1 MKKIEK
7 CFDINMLL
15 MTLYAAL
22 ESAREEEH
30 IELVYDIDATV
41 PKELRGDVESV
52 THVLTQMLIFIFQN
66 TPNHEV
72 IMHLHAPQDF
82 LYEESITFEVSNT
95 GISHEKAMSF
105 FDVRLKP
112 ALERLEATTGY
123 EPNST
128 KVSISIPFKL
138 HDLGNRRYYRLPDI
152 GMLGK
157 KVLLISKSKIVA
169 QSLQKMFRYFL
180 YEVDE
185 GVEAYTSRGSNLA
198 IYDIF
203 ILEDSLLT
211 HGIEELVVKV
221 QQTHDLKFVILQDA
235 NKAGVFHQDFIS
247 AFLVK
252 PVMQE
257 SIYELIVALF
267 EADIHDRKIKKDAGR
282 PIIDMEKYIIDAFK
296 KSEEAYLKMAKIKE
310 GSISMPQYKR
320 ATDPITAKVDA
331 TSKNLP
337 VLNVK
342 LGQEKSRKVGVDYL
356 HALREF
362 VEVFDHS
369 DTYFRDIAQG
379 KAVWQ
384 IKEFALDLE
393 KKAALIGAERMTKLA
408 EDISLLFVYENLD
421 MLPVYSGKYHLELK
435 KLLGEIHTYLKN
447 HT

>member
-1 MKKIEK
+1 MKKVEK

-15 MTLYAAL
+15 MTVYAAL
-22 ESAREEEH
+22 ESAREEEQ

-66 TPNHEV
+66 SPNHEV
-72 IMHLHAPQDF
+72 IMHLRAPKDF
-82 LYEESITFEVSNT
+82 LYEESVTFEVSDT
-95 GISHEKAMSF
+95 GISREKAMSF

-112 ALERLEATTGY
+112 ALERLDATTGY
-123 EPNST
+123 EPKSA
-128 KVSISIPFKL
+128 KISIAIPFKL

-185 GVEAYTSRGSNLA
+185 GVEAYRRSGSNLA
-198 IYDIF
+198 VYDIF

-211 HGIEELVVKV
+211 PGIEELVVKV
-221 QQTHDLKFVILQDA
+221 QENYDLKFVILQNADNA
-235 NKAGVFHQDFIS
+235 AAYHQNFIS

-257 SIYELIVALF
+257 SIYELIVSLF
-267 EADIHDRKIKKDAGR
+267 EADVEDRKIKKDAGR
-282 PIIDMEKYIIDAFK
+282 PIINMEKYIIDAFK
-296 KSEEAYLKMAKIKE
+296 KSEAAYLKMEQIKE
-310 GSISMPQYKR
+310 GTMPLPQYKR
-320 ATDPITAKVDA
+320 EVETLAPKIDDNY
-331 TSKNLP
+331 KNIP
-337 VLNVK
+337 VLNVQLGKEKSKK
-342 LGQEKSRKVGVDYL
+342 LGKDYSK
-356 HALREF
+356 ALKEF
-362 VEVFDHS
+362 VEIFDHS

-384 IKEFALDLE
+384 IKEFAIDLE
-393 KKAALIGAERMTKLA
+393 KKAAQIGAERMTKLA
-408 EDISLLFVYENLD
+408 ENINLLFVYENLD
-421 MLPVYSGKYHLELK
+421 MLPVYTGKYHLELK
-435 KLLGEIHTYLKN
+435 KLLAEIHAYLKK